1 MSFSE
6 NRFPLFRDMLLTMM
20 ESLMNRTTDN
30 QDGGHRD
37 PSSSPGQ
44 ATLTRDRDDQDQQ
57 SDGQQGSDDSTI
69 ATLASVAVVGIGAAV
84 FEAALIPGIV
94 IGAAAMWLPSH
105 YAKMGATAEPFLRTA
120 AGGANTLSAAATVFD
135 VASGLG
141 RLGLRGSPRHRAF
154 SALSWGLRA
163 FGGNSSNR
171 RGGPRRR

>member
-1 MSFSE
+1 
-6 NRFPLFRDMLLTMM
+6 MM
-20 ESLMNRTTDN
+20 ENLMHRTTDD
-30 QDGGHRD
+30 QDGGHHD

-44 ATLTRDRDDQDQQ
+44 ATLTHVDQDRQN
-57 SDGQQGSDDSTI
+57 DGQQSSDGSTI

-120 AGGANTLSAAATVFD
+120 AGGANTLSAAAAVFD

-141 RLGLRGSPRHRAF
+141 RLGLRGSPTHRAF

-163 FGGNSSNR
+163 FGGSSSNR
-171 RGGPRRR
+171 RSGRR